1 MLMRYSVI
9 ALPILALLLAGC
21 NINKD
26 IDVPANAHWS
36 NGSST
41 INGEINVGAGA
52 SVDGDLRTIN
62 GRIYLADGA
71 QTGDLTTINGNI
83 RLGDGVHAGQLQA
96 VNGEI
101 QLGNNV
107 VATKLATVNG
117 NIVAG
122 HATQISGNIATV
134 NGNLILCGTRLDGGL
149 SFYNGS
155 VLLADGSMVHGK
167 LTAKKP
173 NRDDQANTGSSEP
186 VVIIGPHASV
196 DGTISFERPGKLYVS
211 DSAVIHDVEGVTA
224 VRFSGPTPAG
234 VQLPTCPAS

>member
-117 NIVAG
+117 N
-122 HATQISGNIATV
+122 
-134 NGNLILCGTRLDGGL
+134 LILCGTRLDGGL

-155 VLLADGSMVHGK
+155 VLLADGSVVHGK